1 MNGKVLSV
9 KLSETL
15 GFGSSRRVEQMSQ
28 WAQRPAIDRFRDM
41 RAASD
46 ENYIVNIF
54 IYIILTLSS
63 KNLPI
68 RMCRQNQPFLGFVPI
83 ETFVLLD

>member
-15 GFGSSRRVEQMSQ
+15 GFGSSKRVEQVFQ
-28 WAQRPAIDRFRDM
+28 WAHRPTLDRFWDI

-46 ENYIVNIF
+46 ENHMFNILC
-54 IYIILTLSS
+54 IQLYVILLSLSS
-63 KNLPI
+63 KNLLI
-68 RMCRQNQPFLGFVPI
+68 
-83 ETFVLLD
+83 